1 MRAGEEGT
9 FWPEGSSRGVI
20 AGMALPPA
28 ALVPILASPHSL
40 RGHALW
46 GSSDNRGSGPG
57 GYREPG
63 VQEHRDKAEVEEM
76 GPYQPTAMPQAT
88 RANLLWYQGRSWS
101 RGLTRPPQTAFPQ
114 VSRGSSPA
122 HCTRLSGVC
131 SASALL
137 PSRETGRGPS
147 RLALPTFTVPAPQVS
162 HCGKP
167 AGCQSSS
174 VTWRALEDSPQTVT
188 SQAHTLTSRPAVP
201 CTAGD
206 EEPLRTS
213 EDDHRTPK
221 LLAVPFP
228 RRSLHIGWQVSLECS
243 EGDRPAADS
252 RSGNGFHTGNG

>member
-1 MRAGEEGT
+1 
-9 FWPEGSSRGVI
+9 
-20 AGMALPPA
+20 
-28 ALVPILASPHSL
+28 
-40 RGHALW
+40 
-46 GSSDNRGSGPG
+46 
-57 GYREPG
+57 
-63 VQEHRDKAEVEEM
+63 
-76 GPYQPTAMPQAT
+76 MPRAT

-101 RGLTRPPQTAFPQ
+101 RGLTRPPQTAFLQ
-114 VSRGSSPA
+114 VSWGSSPS

-147 RLALPTFTVPAPQVS
+147 GLALPTFTVPAPQVS

-206 EEPLRTS
+206 EEPLRTG

-221 LLAVPFP
+221 LLTVAFP
-228 RRSLHIGWQVSLECS
+228 RRSLHTGWQVSLECS
-243 EGDRPAADS
+243 EGDRPAGDS
-252 RSGNGFHTGNG
+252 RSGNGFHTGNGREAVPLCHGSHAGTLDPTVQALEATPREPLSSPGVLTPTQILAGRPV